1 MSSELSHV
9 RFEPLF
15 KRGGGGCGDVIL
27 VSSRLFDANLIGE
40 SQLELKW
47 IEFGTVNHSRSHF
60 RTFTVTAAVS
70 LIFFEGAVVVGIV
83 NFSSPK
89 FATALFIIY
98 ILFRCGC

>member
-47 IEFGTVNHSRSHF
+47 IEFGTVNHLRSHF
-60 RTFTVTAAVS
+60 GTFTVTAAVS
-70 LIFFEGAVVVGIV
+70 LFFRGRCCGRHCQL
-83 NFSSPK
+83 FKPK
-89 FATALFIIY
+89 ICNSLFIIY

>member
-47 IEFGTVNHSRSHF
+47 IEFGTVNHSRSHLG
-60 RTFTVTAAVS
+60 TFTVTAAVS
-70 LIFFEGAVVVGIV
+70 LIFSRALLWSA
-83 NFSSPK
+83 FST
-89 FATALFIIY
+89 FQAQNLQLFY
-98 ILFRCGC
+98 L